1 MVLIS
6 VVFAL
11 VVSSATTAVARV
23 FKMASPVHCLMC
35 FEALDAHLENRKPL
49 TLSEI
54 ESSYA
59 LYTSS
64 ADGAGNGGSSKSNL
78 KKTLSPALRRVAE
91 TDADSSESS
100 SATASPAWSSSTP
113 ATSISSLALDTTSAP
128 LFVTWNTVSDDGD
141 DDDDDDVS
149 LRGCIG
155 TFEAQP
161 LAFGIPEYATIS
173 ALHDTRFS
181 PITKRELPRLQA
193 AVTLLTDFEEADD
206 PFDWEVGTHG
216 IRLSFTDRGHRY
228 GATYLPD
235 VASEQSWTK
244 DETLYSLIRKA
255 GWMGSRSRWGSLE
268 LKVTR
273 YQGKK
278 AKLNY
283 PEYKKWK
290 DWVASKQ

>member
-1 MVLIS
+1 
-6 VVFAL
+6 
-11 VVSSATTAVARV
+11 
-23 FKMASPVHCLMC
+23 MASAAHCLMC
-35 FEALDAHLENRKPL
+35 FEALDAHLEDREPL
-49 TLSEI
+49 SLSEI
-54 ESSYA
+54 ESSWA

-64 ADGAGNGGSSKSNL
+64 VSDSEPGPSRNDQAP
-78 KKTLSPALRRVAE
+78 KTPALRRLAA
-91 TDADSSESS
+91 DADSSASS
-100 SATASPAWSSSTP
+100 SSASPAWSSSTP
-113 ATSISSLALDTTSAP
+113 ATSMSSLSLGTSSAP
-128 LFVTWNTVSDDGD
+128 LFVTWNTVSG
-141 DDDDDDVS
+141 DDVS

-155 TFEAQP
+155 TFESQP
-161 LAFGIPEYATIS
+161 LGVGLPEYATIS

-181 PITKRELPRLQA
+181 PIVKEELSELQA

-206 PFDWEVGTHG
+206 AYDWEVGTHG

-235 VASEQSWTK
+235 VASEQGWTQ

-255 GWMGSRSRWGSLE
+255 GWMGGRSRWKSLE

-278 AKLNY
+278 ASLNY

-290 DWVASKQ
+290 DWVVSKQ